1 MQAHIRNINV
11 KFVRQGHQVK
21 GKVIAAIVKVIETK
35 RFWNALTYKLFLY
48 ASKSSKYLGQGRVS
62 RSLGQGQGHCNA
74 TKSSCI
80 FAGGPPT

>member
-35 RFWNALTYKLFLY
+35 RFWNALTYKLFFVR
-48 ASKSSKYLGQGRVS
+48 K
-62 RSLGQGQGHCNA
+62 
-74 TKSSCI
+74 
-80 FAGGPPT
+80 